1 MTRYLADCDC
11 PRAEHTHGSVRMAT
25 YHGCLC
31 DPCRD
36 EASRYRKE
44 TRRLRRGREGR
55 WVDAG
60 PPRAK
65 LLELRAA
72 GATSAQIK
80 ALTGMSRSTQT
91 ILANGYP
98 GGNPQTRVRAD
109 LAGKLH
115 SITQENLLA
124 VQRRRG
130 PNTKVSGDA
139 SRLQIQALVSLGW
152 SVSFIARES
161 RVPLQTLYR
170 IMRGHGTTERYQRR
184 IRATYM
190 ELRETPA
197 PMATALQRAASERA
211 RSHARSN
218 GWTVQAA
225 EEGLAA

>member
-1 MTRYLADCDC
+1 MTSFLADCDC
-11 PRAEHTHGSVRMAT
+11 PRAVHAHGSLRMAT
-25 YHGCLC
+25 HHGCRC
-31 DPCRD
+31 QPCL
-36 EASRYRKE
+36 EAASRYRSE
-44 TRRLRRGREGR
+44 TRRLRRRREGR

-60 PPRAK
+60 PAREK
-65 LLELRAA
+65 LLKLRAS

-98 GGNPQTRVRAD
+98 GGNPQTRIRAD
-109 LAGKLH
+109 LARKLNA
-115 SITQENLLA
+115 ITPENLAAL
-124 VQRRRG
+124 QRKRG
-130 PNTKVSGDA
+130 LNTKVSGDA

-152 SVSFIARES
+152 SVSFIAGAS

-190 ELRETPA
+190 ELRDSPA
-197 PMATALQRAASERA
+197 PMSTALQRAVSERA
-211 RSHARSN
+211 RAQARLN